1 MNAETIRSKVDS
13 FPRWHYQFDLG
24 DHKTPIFNEIF
35 INRHAQ
41 RKKYFFDPLIAWF
54 GGSLAGK
61 RILDLGC
68 NAGFWSLCACQA
80 GCDFVIGIDGREM
93 HIEQANFVF
102 DVKRVSPSR
111 YQFVNANIFDIDFTQ
126 FGIFDIV
133 LCLGLFYHINRPI
146 ELLEKISAVNTD
158 VLLIDTVIS
167 KQEGSLLKFIHEDVN
182 EPRMSVD
189 YTLAFHPS
197 PAAVLDLTKLFGYR
211 TVIIK
216 PEFDSYEGAQDFK
229 EGNRRAF
236 ISAKLSDPNSFPAML
251 ETIDQIFNHQVS
263 LIK

>member
-1 MNAETIRSKVDS
+1 MNADEIRNKIES
-13 FPRWHYQFDLG
+13 FPRWHYQFDLNG
-24 DHKTPIFNEIF
+24 QKTPIFDDF
-35 INRHAQ
+35 HINRHNQ
-41 RKKYFFDPLIAWF
+41 RKQYFFDPLVAWF

-80 GCDFVIGIDGREM
+80 GCDFVVGIDGREM

-102 DVKRVSPSR
+102 DVNGVSRSR
-111 YQFVNANIFDIDFTQ
+111 YQFVKTNIFDVDFTQ
-126 FGIFDIV
+126 FGTFDIV
-133 LCLGLFYHINRPI
+133 FCLGLFYHINRPV
-146 ELLEKISAVNTD
+146 ELLEKISTVNTD

-167 KQEGSLLKFIHEDVN
+167 KQEGSWLKLIQEDVN

-189 YTLAFHPS
+189 YTLVFYPS
-197 PAAVLDLTKLFGYR
+197 PEAVLDLTQLFGYQ

-216 PEFDSYEGAQDFK
+216 PEFDSYEGVQDFK

-236 ISAKLSDPNSFPAML
+236 ISAKISNPNTFPAKFEKL
-251 ETIDQIFNHQVS
+251 
-263 LIK
+263 K